1 MGTLYNLF
9 VLTVHPYMGGEVLS
23 PASVSPYRFGKY
35 TLLAKLAQG
44 GMGEVF
50 VALLS
55 GAAGFEKLV
64 VIKRILPH
72 LAEDPRFISM
82 FLAEAKL
89 TASLAHPNICQVFEL
104 GEIDGDYY
112 LAMEYLEGVSLSRMV
127 KKRVH
132 RGLDLRMAT
141 GIACQS
147 LEGLQFAH
155 RYRAPGGGL
164 VGVIH
169 RDMSPSNVFV
179 TSAGLVKVLD
189 FGVAKAS
196 HHHKTTVTGLKG
208 KYPYMAPEQIRGLD
222 VDGRSDLFSVGVVLF
237 EAVTGEPLFHREND
251 FDTLQAI
258 VNNERPRVSDLRRD
272 VPLALEEVIERSLRP
287 RREERFASA
296 REMGEALTRAM
307 AQMGGVASTGE
318 LADFL
323 RRDCAQELDDERGRI
338 DRATDHLKDLAG
350 RGVEVPDYNRKRAR
364 PVVETQID
372 LQLARSKRTL
382 PFTPGDIATDTAAV
396 TSVGSAASDL
406 AQRINAR
413 RRRMWVGL
421 VGLGLAGAIGIIG
434 GIYAADHDESELEPE
449 AEAVFPAANY
459 SQAPAA
465 AAGVASPATGQPGPG
480 AEQPGAGQPGAG
492 QPGAEQPG
500 AEQPGAGDSKQPTRR
515 EESAAT
521 REENKAAE
529 GTSPPPERRPSKTGK
544 GTSASPAK
552 STTAPPSVPAGPG
565 YFSMDTMPYSEVFVD
580 GKSIGITPLVRVPLK
595 PGKHSVKAVT
605 QDGTSKKL
613 SVTVQSGKVVSKRIK
628 IGEN

>member
-1 MGTLYNLF
+1 
-9 VLTVHPYMGGEVLS
+9 MGGEALPQGGS
-23 PASVSPYRFGKY
+23 SPYRFGKY

-82 FLAEAKL
+82 FLTEAKL

-141 GIACQS
+141 GIACQA

-155 RYRAPGGGL
+155 RFRAPGGGL

-208 KYPYMAPEQIRGLD
+208 KYPYMAPEQIRGME

-237 EAVTGEPLFHREND
+237 EGVTGEPLFHRDND

-258 VNNERPRVSDLRRD
+258 VNNEKPRASDLRRD
-272 VPLALEEVIERSLRP
+272 VPIALDEVIERSLRS
-287 RREERFASA
+287 RREERYASA
-296 REMGEALTRAM
+296 REMAEGLTRAM
-307 AQMGGVASTGE
+307 APHGGVASTGE

-323 RRDCAQELDDERGRI
+323 RRECAQELEDERSRI

-350 RGVEVPDYNRKRAR
+350 RGEEVPDFNRKRAR
-364 PVVETQID
+364 PVVETTLD
-372 LQLARSKRTL
+372 LQIGRKGTE
-382 PFTPGDIATDTAAV
+382 PFDQTVAAANTSAV
-396 TSVGSAASDL
+396 TSVGAPPSEVARSM
-406 AQRINAR
+406 RAR
-413 RRRMWVGL
+413 RRGLWIGL
-421 VGLGLAGAIGIIG
+421 VGLCVAGAAGIAG
-434 GIYAADHDESELEPE
+434 GIYVADQEEPPDQPVI
-449 AEAVFPAANY
+449 AE
-459 SQAPAA
+459 PAA
-465 AAGVASPATGQPGPG
+465 AAASQPAPPPPVPTPPQETPPPAVDEKSAAETEAQPA
-480 AEQPGAGQPGAG
+480 AEQK
-492 QPGAEQPG
+492 
-500 AEQPGAGDSKQPTRR
+500 KQSNKPARATPT
-515 EESAAT
+515 
-521 REENKAAE
+521 
-529 GTSPPPERRPSKTGK
+529 
-544 GTSASPAK
+544 TSAPA
-552 STTAPPSVPAGPG
+552 VPAGPG
-565 YFSMDTMPYSEVFVD
+565 YLSMDAMPYAEVFVD
-580 GKSIGITPLVRVPLK
+580 GKSVGITPIVKVPVK
-595 PGKHSVKAVT
+595 AGKHAVKAVAQNGAT
-605 QDGTSKKL
+605 KKL
-613 SVTVQSGKVVSKRIK
+613 SITVQSGKIVSKRIE
-628 IGEN
+628 IGEK

>member
-1 MGTLYNLF
+1 
-9 VLTVHPYMGGEVLS
+9 MGGEAQ
-23 PASVSPYRFGKY
+23 PQGASSPYRFGKY

-82 FLAEAKL
+82 FLTEAKL

-104 GEIDGDYY
+104 GDIDGDYY
-112 LAMEYLEGVSLSRMV
+112 LAMEYLEGVSLSRIV

-155 RYRAPGGGL
+155 RFRAPGGGL

-208 KYPYMAPEQIRGLD
+208 KYPYMAPEQIRGMD

-237 EAVTGEPLFHREND
+237 EAVTGEPLFHRDND

-258 VNNERPRVSDLRRD
+258 VNNERPRASDLRRD
-272 VPLALEEVIERSLRP
+272 VPLALDEVIERALRS
-287 RREERFASA
+287 RREERYASA
-296 REMGEALTRAM
+296 REMAEALTRAM
-307 AQMGGVASTGE
+307 APLGGVASTGE

-323 RRDCAQELDDERGRI
+323 RRECAQDLEDERSRI
-338 DRATDHLKDLAG
+338 DRATDHLKDMAG
-350 RGVEVPDYNRKRAR
+350 RGMEVPDFNRKRAR
-364 PVVETQID
+364 PVVETTLD
-372 LQLARSKRTL
+372 LQLGRSKRTE
-382 PFTPGDIATDTAAV
+382 PFDSTRTATDTAAV
-396 TSVGSAASDL
+396 TSVGAPAS
-406 AQRINAR
+406 QVVRHMRAR
-413 RRRMWVGL
+413 RRGLWIGL
-421 VGLGLAGAIGIIG
+421 VGLCLAGAAGITAG
-434 GIYAADHDESELEPE
+434 LYVADEDDEALDEPVV
-449 AEAVFPAANY
+449 AE
-459 SQAPAA
+459 PAA
-465 AAGVASPATGQPGPG
+465 AVTPAT
-480 AEQPGAGQPGAG
+480 
-492 QPGAEQPG
+492 
-500 AEQPGAGDSKQPTRR
+500 
-515 EESAAT
+515 ESEPAPPPP
-521 REENKAAE
+521 
-529 GTSPPPERRPSKTGK
+529 SPPPAMPMPVPVPVEEEAKPKTEEKRPANKEAQVAEPERKQPSKPQ
-544 GTSASPAK
+544 PAR
-552 STTAPPSVPAGPG
+552 TAPTVVPAGPG
-565 YFSMDTMPYSEVFVD
+565 YLSMDTMPYSEVFVD
-580 GKSIGITPLVRVPLK
+580 GKSVGITPIVRVPVK
-595 PGKHSVKAVT
+595 AGKHAVKAVA
-605 QDGTSKKL
+605 QDGQTKKL
-613 SVTVQSGKVVSKRIK
+613 TITVQSGKIVSKRIK
-628 IGEN
+628 IGEE

>member
-1 MGTLYNLF
+1 
-9 VLTVHPYMGGEVLS
+9 MGGEVPPQGS
-23 PASVSPYRFGKY
+23 ASPYRFGKY

-141 GIACQS
+141 GIACQA

-155 RYRAPGGGL
+155 RFRAPGGSL

-189 FGVAKAS
+189 FGVAKVS

-208 KYPYMAPEQIRGLD
+208 KYPYMAPEQIRGMD

-258 VNNERPRVSDLRRD
+258 VNNERPRASDLRRD
-272 VPLALEEVIERSLRP
+272 VPLDLDEVIERSLRP

-296 REMGEALTRAM
+296 REMAEALTRAM
-307 AQMGGVASTGE
+307 APLGGVATTGE

-323 RRDCAQELDDERGRI
+323 RRECAQELEDERGRI
-338 DRATDHLKDLAG
+338 DRAADHLKEMTG
-350 RGVEVPDYNRKRAR
+350 RGVEVPDFNRRRAR

-372 LQLARSKRTL
+372 LQFSRNKRTQ
-382 PFTPGDIATDTAAV
+382 PFDPDGTTDTSAV
-396 TSVGSAASDL
+396 TSVGGQASEVAAQVS
-406 AQRINAR
+406 AR
-413 RRRMWVGL
+413 RRRLWVGVVAVGL
-421 VGLGLAGAIGIIG
+421 VTAVGITAGLYVAEHEASDVAVGTAQVAPATN
-434 GIYAADHDESELEPE
+434 AA
-449 AEAVFPAANY
+449 PAPPPPAPPPPAPAPTTVE
-459 SQAPAA
+459 QPAA
-465 AAGVASPATGQPGPG
+465 AVDPSPPEPEKAAAERPEKKASRVKATAAEQTPPPAT
-480 AEQPGAGQPGAG
+480 
-492 QPGAEQPG
+492 
-500 AEQPGAGDSKQPTRR
+500 
-515 EESAAT
+515 
-521 REENKAAE
+521 
-529 GTSPPPERRPSKTGK
+529 
-544 GTSASPAK
+544 
-552 STTAPPSVPAGPG
+552 PAGPG
-565 YFSMDTMPYSEVFVD
+565 YLSMDTMPYSEVFVD
-580 GKSIGITPLVRVPLK
+580 GKSVGITPVIRHPLK
-595 PGKHSVKAVT
+595 PGKHSIKAVA
-605 QDGTSKKL
+605 QDGRTRKL
-613 SVTVQSGKVVSKRIK
+613 SITVQSGKVVSKRLT
-628 IGEN
+628 IGDE

>member
-1 MGTLYNLF
+1 
-9 VLTVHPYMGGEVLS
+9 MGGELLS
-23 PASVSPYRFGKY
+23 QSSASPYRFGKY

-112 LAMEYLEGVSLSRMV
+112 LAMEYLEGVSVSRMV

-132 RGLDLRMAT
+132 RGLDLRVAS
-141 GIACQS
+141 GIGCQA

-155 RYRAPGGGL
+155 RFRAPGGGL

-189 FGVAKAS
+189 FGVAKVS

-237 EAVTGEPLFHREND
+237 EAITGEPLFHRDND

-258 VNNERPRVSDLRRD
+258 VNNERPRVSDLRGD
-272 VPLALEEVIERSLRP
+272 IPLALEEVVERSLRP

-296 REMGEALTRAM
+296 REMAEALTRAM
-307 AQMGGVASTGE
+307 VPHGGVASTGE

-323 RRDCAQELDDERGRI
+323 RRDCSQELDDERGRI
-338 DRATDHLKDLAG
+338 DRATDHLKDMTG
-350 RGVEVPDYNRKRAR
+350 RGVEVPDFN
-364 PVVETQID
+364 
-372 LQLARSKRTL
+372 
-382 PFTPGDIATDTAAV
+382 
-396 TSVGSAASDL
+396 
-406 AQRINAR
+406 R
-413 RRRMWVGL
+413 RR
-421 VGLGLAGAIGIIG
+421 
-434 GIYAADHDESELEPE
+434 
-449 AEAVFPAANY
+449 
-459 SQAPAA
+459 
-465 AAGVASPATGQPGPG
+465 
-480 AEQPGAGQPGAG
+480 
-492 QPGAEQPG
+492 
-500 AEQPGAGDSKQPTRR
+500 
-515 EESAAT
+515 
-521 REENKAAE
+521 
-529 GTSPPPERRPSKTGK
+529 
-544 GTSASPAK
+544 
-552 STTAPPSVPAGPG
+552 
-565 YFSMDTMPYSEVFVD
+565 
-580 GKSIGITPLVRVPLK
+580 
-595 PGKHSVKAVT
+595 
-605 QDGTSKKL
+605 
-613 SVTVQSGKVVSKRIK
+613 
-628 IGEN
+628 

>member
-1 MGTLYNLF
+1 LL
-9 VLTVHPYMGGEVLS
+9 LLSLHPHTGGEALS
-23 PASVSPYRFGKY
+23 QGGASPYRFGKY

-112 LAMEYLEGVSLSRMV
+112 LAMEYLEGVSVSRMV

-132 RGLDLRMAT
+132 RGLDLRMAS
-141 GIACQS
+141 GIACQA

-155 RYRAPGGGL
+155 RFRAPGGGL

-189 FGVAKAS
+189 FGVAKVS

-208 KYPYMAPEQIRGLD
+208 KYPYMAPEQIRGMD

-258 VNNERPRVSDLRRD
+258 VNNERPRASDLRSD

-296 REMGEALTRAM
+296 REMAEGLTRAM
-307 AQMGGVASTGE
+307 APLGGVAATGE

-323 RRDCAQELDDERGRI
+323 RRECTQELDEERARI
-338 DRATDHLKDLAG
+338 DRAAEHLKELTG
-350 RGVEVPDYNRKRAR
+350 RGVEVPEFNRRRAR
-364 PVVETQID
+364 PVVGSELDLRAPHNRTQ
-372 LQLARSKRTL
+372 
-382 PFTPGDIATDTAAV
+382 PFDSNNDTSAV
-396 TSVGSAASDL
+396 TSVGAPASQL
-406 AQRINAR
+406 AQRASVR
-413 RRRMWVGL
+413 RRRLWVGL
-421 VGLGLAGAIGIIG
+421 GALGLAAAIGITAG
-434 GIYAADHDESELEPE
+434 LYAAEQEAPE
-449 AEAVFPAANY
+449 AAAPPETAAKTPVAPPENAAP
-459 SQAPAA
+459 APAA
-465 AAGVASPATGQPGPG
+465 AADKQAAPAEQTSEDEANADEARETEARPEKKAGRAPAKGTPAT
-480 AEQPGAGQPGAG
+480 
-492 QPGAEQPG
+492 
-500 AEQPGAGDSKQPTRR
+500 
-515 EESAAT
+515 AT
-521 REENKAAE
+521 
-529 GTSPPPERRPSKTGK
+529 
-544 GTSASPAK
+544 PA
-552 STTAPPSVPAGPG
+552 VPAGPG

-580 GKSIGITPLVRVPLK
+580 GKSVGITPVVKIPLK
-595 PGKHSVKAVT
+595 PGKHSVKAVA
-605 QDGTSKKL
+605 QDGQTRKL
-613 SVTVQSGKVVSKRIK
+613 GINVQSGKVVSKRIK
-628 IGEN
+628 IGEE

>member
-1 MGTLYNLF
+1 
-9 VLTVHPYMGGEVLS
+9 MGGEVLS
-23 PASVSPYRFGKY
+23 QGSVSPYRFGKY

-104 GEIDGDYY
+104 GDFDGDYY
-112 LAMEYLEGVSLSRMV
+112 LAMEYLEGVSVSRMV
-127 KKRVH
+127 KKRIH
-132 RGLDLRMAT
+132 RGLDMRVAT
-141 GIACQS
+141 GIACQA

-155 RYRAPGGGL
+155 RFRAPGGGL

-189 FGVAKAS
+189 FGVAKVS

-208 KYPYMAPEQIRGLD
+208 KYPYMAPEQIRGMD

-258 VNNERPRVSDLRRD
+258 VNNERPRASDLRTN

-287 RREERFASA
+287 QREERFASA
-296 REMGEALTRAM
+296 REMGDALTRAM
-307 AQMGGVASTGE
+307 APLGGVATTGE

-323 RRDCAQELDDERGRI
+323 RRECAQELEDERARI
-338 DRATDHLKDLAG
+338 DRATDHLKELAG
-350 RGVEVPDYNRKRAR
+350 RGVEVPDFTRHRAR

-372 LQLARSKRTL
+372 LQLARSKRTQ
-382 PFTPGDIATDTAAV
+382 PFDPNHTTDTAAV
-396 TSVGSAASDL
+396 TSVGAPPVEVQEAS
-406 AQRINAR
+406 AR
-413 RRRMWVGL
+413 RRRLWLGLVAVGL
-421 VGLGLAGAIGIIG
+421 VAAIGITAG
-434 GIYAADHDESELEPE
+434 VYVAEQE
-449 AEAVFPAANY
+449 AGDLLGTGEATPAPA
-459 SQAPAA
+459 APAA
-465 AAGVASPATGQPGPG
+465 ANQA
-480 AEQPGAGQPGAG
+480 
-492 QPGAEQPG
+492 
-500 AEQPGAGDSKQPTRR
+500 
-515 EESAAT
+515 
-521 REENKAAE
+521 
-529 GTSPPPERRPSKTGK
+529 SPPPAPAPVEQPVAVPEDDPSPPEPQKREAEPAERAVEKKVSRP
-544 GTSASPAK
+544 PA
-552 STTAPPSVPAGPG
+552 VPAGPG

-580 GKSIGITPLVRVPLK
+580 GKSVGITPVVKVPLK
-595 PGKHSVKAVT
+595 PGKHSVKAVA
-605 QDGTSKKL
+605 QDGQTKKL
-613 SVTVQSGKVVSKRIK
+613 SITVQSGKVVSKRIK
-628 IGEN
+628 IGED

>member
-1 MGTLYNLF
+1 
-9 VLTVHPYMGGEVLS
+9 MGGEGLS
-23 PASVSPYRFGKY
+23 QASASPYRFGKY

-82 FLAEAKL
+82 FLTEAKL

-132 RGLDLRMAT
+132 RGLDLRIAT
-141 GIACQS
+141 GIACQA

-155 RYRAPGGGL
+155 RFRAPGGGL

-179 TSAGLVKVLD
+179 SSAGLIKVLD

-196 HHHKTTVTGLKG
+196 HQHKTTVTGLKG
-208 KYPYMAPEQIRGLD
+208 KYPYMAPEQIRGMD
-222 VDGRSDLFSVGVVLF
+222 VDGRSDLFSIGVVLF
-237 EAVTGEPLFHREND
+237 ESITGEPLFHRDND

-258 VNNERPRVSDLRRD
+258 VNNERPRASDLRRE
-272 VPLALEEVIERSLRP
+272 VPLDVDEVIERALRP

-307 AQMGGVASTGE
+307 APLGGVASTGE
-318 LADFL
+318 IADFL
-323 RRDCAQELDDERGRI
+323 RRECAQELEDERGRI
-338 DRATDHLKDLAG
+338 DRATDHLKEMTG
-350 RGVEVPDYNRKRAR
+350 RGQDVPDYNRKRAR
-364 PVVETQID
+364 PVVETTLD
-372 LQLARSKRTL
+372 LQIGRNKRTMA
-382 PFTPGDIATDTAAV
+382 FDATRASSDTSAV
-396 TSVGSAASDL
+396 TSLSSPPEL
-406 AQRINAR
+406 AGRLRAR
-413 RRRMWVGL
+413 RRGLWIGL
-421 VGLGLAGAIGIIG
+421 VGLALAGAAGTIG
-434 GIYAADHDESELEPE
+434 GLYVASHDREGERVAAAKAA
-449 AEAVFPAANY
+449 AEKAAFATASQPPVREKPPADPPAVETPAAP
-459 SQAPAA
+459 APPQPEE
-465 AAGVASPATGQPGPG
+465 PAPEERKQPG
-480 AEQPGAGQPGAG
+480 
-492 QPGAEQPG
+492 
-500 AEQPGAGDSKQPTRR
+500 KRT
-515 EESAAT
+515 AT
-521 REENKAAE
+521 
-529 GTSPPPERRPSKTGK
+529 S
-544 GTSASPAK
+544 SPAK
-552 STTAPPSVPAGPG
+552 AAAVPAGPG

-580 GKSIGITPLVRVPLK
+580 GKSVGITPVVRVPLQ

-605 QDGTSKKL
+605 QDGQTKKL
-613 SVTVQSGKVVSKRIK
+613 SVTVQSGKVVSKRIQ
-628 IGEN
+628 IGAE